1 MDGKE
6 LLDFLGIEATNIDEF
21 KAGFSKKYYTEKQ
34 IHEDKELLGKF
45 TGKTIKRIK
54 QNIISK
60 ARERDIPF
68 TQSDFDNVE
77 LIEDVFDQLATKQA
91 ETFGGKITELQGQ
104 IGKTGEEAI
113 KPYKDKID
121 QYERSL
127 TDEKKAKKD
136 IADEYEK
143 FKGDMDGKVKTIEN
157 KYYKND
163 LLGKVNKQ
171 LDQVKLKDPLVK
183 VGWEST
189 IDSNVKF
196 DKDEHGE
203 FQAFDLNGQKFKDP
217 KKADR
222 WLSPEEVVMKF
233 ADPAGLI
240 PKNPQGGQPAFRPPV
255 PPPFGTQPP
264 AAAQPP
270 AGAVPNKNR
279 LAPGMEQY
287 LSK

>member
-1 MDGKE
+1 MKE
-6 LLDFLGIEATNIDEF
+6 FITFVGVDEAKTIDEA
-21 KAGFSKKYYTEKQ
+21 KAKFSGQYYTEKQ
-34 IHEDKELLGKF
+34 IHDDPKLLGKF

-127 TDEKKAKKD
+127 TDERKAKKD